1 MDHPSWSKAAEK
13 HRCQDLLHITR
24 SVHGSKGPVAYDISS
39 CYNYNLLRLRCYT
52 ATHRVGLFPSVAS
65 LVESA
70 AVLQPQ
76 PASVAFE
83 GLRRSV
89 NSLSDWYLSY
99 SLMYFHYLSLSHVV
113 FIDFYQTLSI
123 SLVF

>member
-1 MDHPSWSKAAEK
+1 MDHPSWSKVAEK

-39 CYNYNLLRLRCYT
+39 CYNLLRLRCYT

-70 AVLQPQ
+70 AVLQHQ

-89 NSLSDWYLSY
+89 NSLSDWYL
-99 SLMYFHYLSLSHVV
+99 
-113 FIDFYQTLSI
+113 
-123 SLVF
+123 